1 MRTMRTNESEIEIT
15 KLLEKEIKFVKDHLS
30 EQYIFEEVYKPESQD
45 ERPMDLNYSKR
56 SFPNWRRLNLDISN
70 KWITTKPI
78 DSVFLDLGAG
88 PLTHKKLFT
97 GRKVIYADGASFEGV
112 HVVTNFEKP
121 LPFTSNA
128 FSYIHCSNVLEHM
141 KDPQHVLNEIYR
153 CLNKS
158 GEALIIV
165 PFFIKEHQCPLD
177 FFRYT
182 RYGLSLL
189 ASNAGFENINI
200 ENVGSLDNIKLN
212 MNSLEISQSTAK
224 IERLFLKL
232 ERLALILKRLLIGER
247 HIAEIP
253 QGFSVYL
260 KK

>member
-1 MRTMRTNESEIEIT
+1 MRTKESEIEIT
-15 KLLEKEIKFVKDHLS
+15 KLFNNKTKFTKNQLT
-30 EQYIFEEVYKPESQD
+30 EQYIFEEVYKPKNQEK
-45 ERPMDLNYSKR
+45 RPMDLNHSKHSR
-56 SFPNWRRLNLDISN
+56 PNWRHLNLDLSH

-78 DSVFLDLGAG
+78 DSIFLDLGAG
-88 PLTHKKLFT
+88 PLTHKKLFA
-97 GRKVIYADGASFEGV
+97 GRKVVYADGASFEGV

-128 FSYIHCSNVLEHM
+128 FRYIHCSNVLEHM
-141 KDPQHVLNEIYR
+141 KEPQHVLNEIYR
-153 CLNKS
+153 CLDKS

-189 ASNAGFENINI
+189 ASNAGFENISI
-200 ENVGSLDNIKLN
+200 QNVGSLDNIKLN
-212 MNSLEISQSTAK
+212 MNALEIRHSTS
-224 IERLFLKL
+224 IFERLFLRL
-232 ERLALILKRLLIGER
+232 ERLALIAKRLLLGER
-247 HIAEIP
+247 HVAELP